1 MASSF
6 QSRLPKLSHL
16 FSPFKWRILIYTM
29 SKILWNLLRI
39 EQSVAPP
46 FFEFLQMSVVEATYG
61 NLALSPRK
69 PRSKHQPS
77 TLPTL
82 MYH

>member
-1 MASSF
+1 MAYF
-6 QSRLPKLSHL
+6 DLYNVQNPLE
-16 FSPFKWRILIYTM
+16 ICCV
-29 SKILWNLLRI
+29 

-69 PRSKHQPS
+69 PRPEQQPS
-77 TLPTL
+77 ALPTL